1 MEAGCTAWRSEVSGI
16 IHDTGNRCDEA
27 CFYERFFRA
36 AIEKRKL
43 DYQQAE
49 STLSQAASRATKS
62 IESSVAGA
70 ARSISEFL
78 KKESAVVAFRGHNPV
93 IFALIVGGG
102 IVLCLLVLFGVR
114 GAKQ

>member
-1 MEAGCTAWRSEVSGI
+1 MEAGFTAWRSEVSGI

-70 ARSISEFL
+70 ARSISEFF
-78 KKESAVVAFRGHNPV
+78 KKESAVGGFRGFIP
-93 IFALIVGGG
+93 IYFAFLVGGG
-102 IVLCLLVLFGVR
+102 LLL
-114 GAKQ
+114 

>member
-1 MEAGCTAWRSEVSGI
+1 M
-16 IHDTGNRCDEA
+16 HDTGNRCDEA

-62 IESSVAGA
+62 IERSVAGA

-78 KKESAVVAFRGHNPV
+78 KKESAEVAFRVHTTR
-93 IFALIVGGG
+93 ISTFIGGG
-102 IVLCLLVLFGVR
+102 AVLFGFWVGLGR
-114 GAKQ
+114 TEPTECSMISIFG